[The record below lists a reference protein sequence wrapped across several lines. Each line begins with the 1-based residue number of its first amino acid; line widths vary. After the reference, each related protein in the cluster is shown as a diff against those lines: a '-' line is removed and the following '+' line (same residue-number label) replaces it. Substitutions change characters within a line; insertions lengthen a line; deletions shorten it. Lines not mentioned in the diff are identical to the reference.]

1 MRPYR
6 VLITRP
12 EGHNGGLAAR
22 LREIGVEPVEVPAV
36 RIEPPASF
44 EDLDRAIA
52 ALDGFDWILLTSQ
65 NAAAALFGR
74 LSVAASGRPMPRR
87 LQWAAIGSGTADALR
102 ARGIRDVWT
111 PSRYLS
117 EAVAEE
123 LPARAGERV
132 LRVRAEIASEI
143 PARDLR
149 LRGVKVSEVTASR
162 TVEAPPAS
170 REPLAR
176 ALREGVDAAI
186 FTSASTVRGLIR
198 LAEEVGQAEALSTLL
213 IVAIGPVT
221 ARALLDAGL
230 RAGVVAPVHTIEG
243 IVNVLRE
250 RRTTRAGVQSQ

>member
-12 EGHNGGLAAR
+12 EGHNGGFAAR

-44 EDLDRAIA
+44 EDLDRAVA
-52 ALDGFDWILLTSQ
+52 GLDGFDWILLTSQ

-74 LSVAASGRPMPRR
+74 LSVVAPGCPVPRLR
-87 LQWAAIGSGTADALR
+87 WAAIGSGTADALR

-149 LRGVKVSEVTASR
+149 LRGVKVSEVTAYR

-230 RAGVVAPVHTIEG
+230 RADVVAPVHTIEG
-243 IVNVLRE
+243 IVNVFRE
-250 RRTTRAGVQSQ
+250 RRTTRAGVESQ